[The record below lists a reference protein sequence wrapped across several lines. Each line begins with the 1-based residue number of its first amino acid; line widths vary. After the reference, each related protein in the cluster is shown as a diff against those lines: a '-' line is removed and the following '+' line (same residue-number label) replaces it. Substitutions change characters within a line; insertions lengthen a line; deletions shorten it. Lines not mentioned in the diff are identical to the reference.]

1 MKNSLSCF
9 VFTIGL
15 SCAVPVWAQQATD
28 IQSQSPAQ
36 VEASAETRDSA
47 AGAKRKKAFKAS
59 EVWNVVE
66 KKRVPWW
73 QMPKPPIPE
82 TRRYSGLSHAG
93 H

>member
-9 VFTIGL
+9 VFTIVL
-15 SCAVPVWAQQATD
+15 ICAVPGWAQQASD
-28 IQSQSPAQ
+28 AQSQSPAQ
-36 VEASAETRDSA
+36 VEASAETPDA

-59 EVWNVVE
+59 EVWKVVE

-73 QMPKPPIPE
+73 QIPKPPIPE